1 MKFLQSKPGRS
12 VDTSCL
18 DTTFVKAATRNHV
31 EVLKLL
37 SRMEECQVSPQ
48 EMEAAFIAAA
58 TGFVKAATEYVVE
71 CEAIDNQV
79 GVLQLLFAKGCVG
92 PELISYIFRKAAAC
106 SSLQALEFLHKRGS
120 MSADV
125 VDEAFLNALG
135 VNSVD
140 ILEFLYKTGI
150 VSPRSVVRGLMDAA
164 DTEDLDVLQYLLRC
178 GFTIRALLKDASKTF
193 YAPSSMIKMLSR
205 AYKSLSRKDSYRGP
219 QYQGE
224 LVSLSNSP
232 PRAQVASDRP
242 SVQAATPRLLSSP
255 SLPLPLMTAEACEYL
270 SPSCDPASFWTY
282 LCVCLLLVCA
292 AGLMAGLTMGLVSL
306 DMLNVRIL
314 EMEGSELEKQCA
326 RKVRPV
332 LERHHLLLVTL
343 LIVNASANEALP
355 IFLDKLVPEGVSIV
369 LSVTSSRP
377 PSSRAPTQLR
387 IAAALTPGV
396 KVLMAVVF
404 PVAYPISKLLDW
416 WIGAD
421 HDAAQYKRN
430 ELKALVALQ
439 RESEAMRQSFVES
452 RLCDYEMESSSTSS
466 AHSSVLMSPSTLRKQ
481 PLLKPEPET
490 EIDVDV
496 QVETP
501 NQRKRRRQQAMA
513 TGTKL
518 NVDEVTIIH
527 GALDLSSKTVAEVM
541 LAMNQIYMLEM
552 DTKLD
557 RDTMADILAS
567 GHSRIPVY
575 ETRKSNIVG
584 LLFVKKLIVLNPDD
598 ARQIRDLV
606 LRKPILVS
614 PSGSCYSMLN
624 EFQKGRSHIALVTK
638 EVELVASCWRSNQPI
653 PPHVVFEG
661 IVTLEDIVE
670 ELIQEPIEDES
681 DVYVHDIVDVWS
693 SKAQQ
698 SRLQAVAAKAFV
710 TKKLKMLADRAR
722 ERVRNRHEAQQQVAA
737 SIQITVVPSA
747 PSVVN

>member
-1 MKFLQSKPGRS
+1 M
-12 VDTSCL
+12 
-18 DTTFVKAATRNHV
+18 
-31 EVLKLL
+31 
-37 SRMEECQVSPQ
+37 
-48 EMEAAFIAAA
+48 
-58 TGFVKAATEYVVE
+58 
-71 CEAIDNQV
+71 
-79 GVLQLLFAKGCVG
+79 
-92 PELISYIFRKAAAC
+92 
-106 SSLQALEFLHKRGS
+106 
-120 MSADV
+120 
-125 VDEAFLNALG
+125 
-135 VNSVD
+135 
-140 ILEFLYKTGI
+140 
-150 VSPRSVVRGLMDAA
+150 
-164 DTEDLDVLQYLLRC
+164 
-178 GFTIRALLKDASKTF
+178 AS
-193 YAPSSMIKMLSR
+193 
-205 AYKSLSRKDSYRGP
+205 
-219 QYQGE
+219 
-224 LVSLSNSP
+224 
-232 PRAQVASDRP
+232 
-242 SVQAATPRLLSSP
+242 
-255 SLPLPLMTAEACEYL
+255 EACEYL
-270 SPSCDPASFWTY
+270 SPSCDPTSFWMY

-314 EMEGSELEKQCA
+314 ELEGSELEKQCA

-343 LIVNASANEALP
+343 LVVNATANEALP

-369 LSVTSSRP
+369 LSVTCVLMFGEII
-377 PSSRAPTQLR
+377 PSAIFTGPSQLR

-404 PVAYPISKLLDW
+404 PIAYPISKLLDW

-421 HDAAQYKRN
+421 HNAAQYKRN

-452 RLCDYEMESSSTSS
+452 RLCDYEMESSRTSS
-466 AHSSVLMSPSTLRKQ
+466 ARSSVLMSPNSMRQQ
-481 PLLKPEPET
+481 PLLNPEPEA

-527 GALDLSSKTVAEVM
+527 GALDLSSKTVTEVM
-541 LAMNQIYMLEM
+541 LPMSQIYMLEI
-552 DTKLD
+552 DTRLD
-557 RDTMADILAS
+557 RDTLADILAS

-584 LLFVKKLIVLNPDD
+584 LLIVKKLIVLDPDD
-598 ARQIRDLV
+598 ARPIRDLV

-614 PSGSCYSMLN
+614 PSGSCYSILN

-638 EVELVASCWRSNQPI
+638 ETELVASCWRNSQPI

-661 IVTLEDIVE
+661 IASLEDVLE
-670 ELIQEPIEDES
+670 ELLQEEIEDES
-681 DVYVHDIVDVWS
+681 DKYVHDIVDVWN

-698 SRLQAVAAKAFV
+698 SRLQAVAAKAFI

-722 ERVRNRHEAQQQVAA
+722 QRVRNRHEAQQQAP
-737 SIQITVVPSA
+737 IQITVVPSS
-747 PSVVN
+747 PSMAN